1 MYISLVCPCFIW
13 RFTFKNK
20 NNVTVRIINYGGII
34 TDILVPDKNGKVVD
48 INLGFDDIKGIIWN
62 YNINSHY
69 VLFFMLEN
77 M

>member
-1 MYISLVCPCFIW
+1 MYISLVCPCSTF

-48 INLGFDDIKGIIWN
+48 INLEFDDIKGIFLN
-62 YNINSHY
+62 YIINCHY
-69 VLFFMLEN
+69 VLFLN
-77 M
+77 V